1 MLRTILLLGA
11 WSAMSAYAIADV
23 TNATAA
29 SDEEEDVSES
39 LLEFFDQ
46 AVDAGI
52 LAEPG
57 TLDGALQSDA
67 IADTRLDCQSTYPLE
82 FSDYVHVR
90 RYADIGPYRD
100 AVDLDDPGATSV
112 PLVKAYLAL
121 GLYAEAIANRNKA
134 GGLSA
139 QAYTQVARLMDGYLQ
154 PDERF
159 FSTLAGCY
167 SEAGLW
173 QGISALAS
181 RDMSGVALLDGN
193 VEAFRD
199 LPFQLR
205 SDVAALVLPTL
216 RHGGHS
222 LIGKKLLATFS
233 PAELRQSSRLSIQA
247 SFLEVG
253 EGHATGSQIAYD
265 FLSRI
270 APGTDELISGVDP
283 TLPLGDAQR
292 VVLVEAARNVL
303 SRPADSADV
312 AAALKFVLE
321 DLGRRSDYSDFT
333 RLLDMQSLS
342 APDFQQ
348 EVKEHLATYLI
359 ADLKTGDTLVKMS
372 AVNLL
377 VNNSAVLS
385 GHSAEQDVLSLA
397 MEFLTSQGRTALAA
411 GLLASNE
418 PGVEQAIVSARLA
431 YQRDDSE
438 ALYKLAQENMGQADI
453 AYLGAL
459 AAVKTRDAE
468 VFGKVE
474 PYLPQQAEL
483 LVELAEEDVVAGG
496 WLLSE
501 ATYEVAKDLG
511 DEAQSI
517 RIDEVL
523 SLKMLTRL
531 VRTSVTGVEPKGVAS
546 RLSASGAALDQ
557 IEGEAR

>member
-1 MLRTILLLGA
+1 
-11 WSAMSAYAIADV
+11 
-23 TNATAA
+23 
-29 SDEEEDVSES
+29 
-39 LLEFFDQ
+39 
-46 AVDAGI
+46 
-52 LAEPG
+52 
-57 TLDGALQSDA
+57 
-67 IADTRLDCQSTYPLE
+67 
-82 FSDYVHVR
+82 
-90 RYADIGPYRD
+90 
-100 AVDLDDPGATSV
+100 
-112 PLVKAYLAL
+112 
-121 GLYAEAIANRNKA
+121 
-134 GGLSA
+134 
-139 QAYTQVARLMDGYLQ
+139 
-154 PDERF
+154 
-159 FSTLAGCY
+159 
-167 SEAGLW
+167 
-173 QGISALAS
+173 
-181 RDMSGVALLDGN
+181 
-193 VEAFRD
+193 
-199 LPFQLR
+199 
-205 SDVAALVLPTL
+205 
-216 RHGGHS
+216 

-501 ATYEVAKDLG
+501 ATYEVAKDLE

>member
-1 MLRTILLLGA
+1 M
-11 WSAMSAYAIADV
+11 
-23 TNATAA
+23 
-29 SDEEEDVSES
+29 
-39 LLEFFDQ
+39 
-46 AVDAGI
+46 
-52 LAEPG
+52 
-57 TLDGALQSDA
+57 
-67 IADTRLDCQSTYPLE
+67 
-82 FSDYVHVR
+82 
-90 RYADIGPYRD
+90 
-100 AVDLDDPGATSV
+100 
-112 PLVKAYLAL
+112 
-121 GLYAEAIANRNKA
+121 
-134 GGLSA
+134 
-139 QAYTQVARLMDGYLQ
+139 
-154 PDERF
+154 
-159 FSTLAGCY
+159 
-167 SEAGLW
+167 
-173 QGISALAS
+173 
-181 RDMSGVALLDGN
+181 
-193 VEAFRD
+193 
-199 LPFQLR
+199 
-205 SDVAALVLPTL
+205 
-216 RHGGHS
+216 
-222 LIGKKLLATFS
+222 
-233 PAELRQSSRLSIQA
+233 
-247 SFLEVG
+247 
-253 EGHATGSQIAYD
+253 
-265 FLSRI
+265 
-270 APGTDELISGVDP
+270 
-283 TLPLGDAQR
+283 
-292 VVLVEAARNVL
+292 
-303 SRPADSADV
+303 
-312 AAALKFVLE
+312 
-321 DLGRRSDYSDFT
+321 
-333 RLLDMQSLS
+333 S